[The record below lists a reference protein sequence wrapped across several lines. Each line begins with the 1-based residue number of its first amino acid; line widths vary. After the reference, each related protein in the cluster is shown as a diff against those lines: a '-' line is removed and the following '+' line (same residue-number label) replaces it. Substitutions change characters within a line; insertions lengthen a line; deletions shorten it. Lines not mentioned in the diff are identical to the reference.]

1 MNLHR
6 SLVRKISYFVAIGV
20 LLIPLFYLSMP
31 ATSRSQGGKLAQVR
45 SGNKLHQADL
55 GEIDPTSAT
64 MKLAAFGL
72 NGIAVNRLWS
82 TAIDAKEREDW
93 TSFGAALEQIKNFQP
108 HYVKVWQ
115 FQAHN
120 VSFNISCEFD
130 DYRDRYHQVMKGI
143 DMLAQGIRN
152 NERSVY
158 LVRDEARFIGFKIG
172 KSDEAD
178 LFRPMFRDDDEY
190 HQRDPMKGISRYADR
205 PETLRDNWQVSKWW
219 YEKADELLF
228 TSAASYDR
236 LTAAVVHSDAPHSQI
251 QYAKSLAEDGHFG
264 DATLEEW
271 NKAAREWQTFG
282 TRLLPTSLGL
292 HIRLAAFDRQRSETI
307 QLRKD
312 FDELV
317 ASEPGLKEK
326 LVAERRAELSQIER
340 DALDLKRADRSS
352 QQQFVAEQAEA
363 KLRLTPR
370 DIALAMSPEHQD
382 AGSKLADQL
391 AAAEVRLATL
401 ERNRE
406 IVNYEYWR
414 VRCEVERRPE
424 TLQAREEIYLG
435 DQALAKS
442 DLQGALTHYNRGLDE
457 WKKVIDQYPRLL
469 AEKTMVIELMQ
480 IVEKYQRILKQNDA
494 PMPDPFPLQAVI
506 KAGEEYAR
514 QDGVKTGM

>member
-6 SLVRKISYFVAIGV
+6 SLIRKISYFVAIGV

-31 ATSRSQGGKLAQVR
+31 ATHRSHGGKLAQVR
-45 SGNKLHQADL
+45 SDHKLHQADL

-64 MKLAAFGL
+64 MKLVTFGL
-72 NGIAVNRLWS
+72 NGIAVDRLWN

-93 TSFGAALEQIKNFQP
+93 TTFGAALEQIKNLQP
-108 HYVKVWQ
+108 HFVKVWQ

-130 DYRDRYHQVMKGI
+130 DYRDRYHHVMKGI
-143 DMLAQGIRN
+143 DMLAQGIRY

-178 LFRPMFRDDDEY
+178 LFRPMFRDDDDY
-190 HQRDPMKGISRYADR
+190 HQRDPMKGMPRYAGR

-219 YEKADELLF
+219 YEKADDLLIKGD
-228 TSAASYDR
+228 AGYDR
-236 LTAAVVHSDAPHSQI
+236 LSAAVVHSDAPHSQI

-264 DATLEEW
+264 DRTLEEW
-271 NKAAREWQTFG
+271 DMASRQWQTFG
-282 TRLLPTSLGL
+282 TRLLPTSIGL
-292 HIRLAAFDRQRSETI
+292 HIRLAAYDRQRSETTR
-307 QLRKD
+307 LRRD
-312 FDELV
+312 FDALV
-317 ASEPGLKEK
+317 AAEPGLKEK
-326 LVAERRAELSQIER
+326 LIAERRAALSEVER
-340 DALDLKRADRSS
+340 QALDMQPANRNNHQQALAD
-352 QQQFVAEQAEA
+352 QAQA
-363 KLRLTPR
+363 SLRLTPR
-370 DIALAMSPEHQD
+370 DIALAMPPARQD
-382 AGSKLADQL
+382 EALKVADLL
-391 AAAEVRLATL
+391 AAAEIRLAIID
-401 ERNRE
+401 RNRE
-406 IVNYEYWR
+406 VVNYEYWR

-424 TLQAREEIYLG
+424 TLQARQEVYLG

-442 DLQGALTHYNRGLDE
+442 DLQAALEHYNRGLAQ
-457 WKKVIDQYPRLL
+457 WKKVVDQYPRLL

-480 IVEKYQRILKQNDA
+480 IIEKYQRILKQNDA

-514 QDGVKTGM
+514 QDGVKTGE